1 MKFLAIIGIIT
12 LSAWALLVFYIVWHL
27 VSGRIKRRH
36 FKCKIALSAQDEK
49 KGNTERATVR

>member
-12 LSAWALLVFYIVWHL
+12 LSAWALLGFYIIWHL

-36 FKCKIALSAQDEK
+36 FKCKIALSAKRE
-49 KGNTERATVR
+49 NE